1 MINNLIPNKIEICR
15 RIFFLLAVLSLP
27 IAFFAQP
34 RSVNRTTSAMPE
46 ETKAQQIMRK
56 AKTGKPYDATRNF
69 LAGDNLYSYIG
80 QELYVIPQVVT
91 QSKLFGKNEGSY
103 SGFLPSSIT
112 EYSSGDFVHYNAY
125 KSGLGRAD
133 TPAKYLAR
141 RTFVVDR
148 ICQIEEDPNEFIF
161 FMHDKKTSEHV
172 NYLYNIKAVDKSDA
186 HGFWSFPD
194 FPFLTL
200 SHFTYLQKK
209 YIGKPLI
216 VSAHPFRANQ
226 EGAHKFAPKD
236 INTGESIQLPKA
248 DYYQFKVEDIVLD
261 ESKGELCYQL
271 TDGTH
276 HFYQSMMMSYD
287 EPSHSGRASRIFL
300 KSDWDKLVNKYGKAD
315 MEAVLCSEI
324 TENMDSALVFI
335 TYGNATSF
343 DKFDGG
349 YYVTYCYPDETI
361 VFDENWRV
369 RGRMFGKC
377 SDVKKEIITKVF
389 VVATTYKVVDTVG
402 RIISAPFKIVKK
414 FIDFFGI

>member
-1 MINNLIPNKIEICR
+1 MNRL
-15 RIFFLLAVLSLP
+15 FLSIILSLLS
-27 IAFFAQP
+27 IVCFTQP
-34 RSVNRTTSAMPE
+34 RSVNVPSLAMSKSE
-46 ETKAQQIMRK
+46 ETNAQKIMRK
-56 AKTGKPYDATRNF
+56 AKTGKPYDVTRNF
-69 LAGDNLYSYIG
+69 LEGENLYSYIG
-80 QELYVIPQVVT
+80 QELYVIPQVV
-91 QSKLFGKNEGSY
+91 SKSLFGGVNEGY
-103 SGFLPSSIT
+103 YDGFLPSSVT
-112 EYSSGDFVHYNAY
+112 EYTSGDMLHYNAY
-125 KSGLGRAD
+125 KSGLGNPS

-148 ICQIEEDPNEFIF
+148 ISQVTDSPHEFIF
-161 FMHDKKTSEHV
+161 FMHDKKTGEHV
-172 NYLYNIKAVDKSDA
+172 NYLYNIKGVDNDDA

-200 SHFTYLQKK
+200 SHFNYLQKK

-226 EGAHKFAPKD
+226 EGSHKFEPKD
-236 INTGESIQLPKA
+236 INSGETIQLPEA

-271 TDGTH
+271 TDGKH
-276 HFYQSMMMSYD
+276 HFYQSMMMSYN

-377 SDVKKEIITKVF
+377 SEVKKEIITTVF
-389 VVATTYKVVDTVG
+389 VVATTYKVVNTVG
-402 RIISAPFKIVKK
+402 RVISAPFKIAKK